1 MFIVDWSKNLSLSH
15 MPTKMIRSLT
25 LFLLTLI
32 SSFALAQSQPDSTA
46 SQNSLRSGT
55 ITSQFDYIYRVSNN
69 FQEYEVVKK
78 SNLEQL
84 KANVLDSIRT
94 INSQLAEI
102 KASQSGHADTLAA
115 ITSKMNEAIAEKEA
129 ALEAQDSF
137 SFLGI
142 SIQKTVYSS
151 LMWTL
156 VAVLGATL
164 AFFAGQYFKSSGR
177 IRKAEKDLI
186 DVQEEFDLHRKNT
199 LERERKLK
207 RELIDA
213 QMGKN

>member
-1 MFIVDWSKNLSLSH
+1 MFIVEMSKNLSLSQ
-15 MPTKMIRSLT
+15 MSTKMIRSLVLL
-25 LFLLTLI
+25 LFLGSASL
-32 SSFALAQSQPDSTA
+32 SLAQVPNDTTA
-46 SQNSLRSGT
+46 AQNSLRSGT

-94 INSQLAEI
+94 INSQLVEI
-102 KASQSGHADTLAA
+102 KASQAGHSDTLAVLTA
-115 ITSKMNEAIAEKEA
+115 QMNEAIAEKEA
-129 ALEAQDSF
+129 ALDAQDSF

-142 SIQKTVYSS
+142 NIQKTVYS
-151 LMWTL
+151 LMMWAL

-164 AFFAGQYFKSSGR
+164 AFFAVQYFRSSGR
-177 IRKAEKDLI
+177 IRKAEKDLME
-186 DVQEEFDLHRKNT
+186 VQEEFDQHRKNT

-213 QMGKN
+213 QMGRS

>member
-1 MFIVDWSKNLSLSH
+1 MPH
-15 MPTKMIRSLT
+15 MMIRSLT
-25 LFLLTLI
+25 LLFFLA
-32 SSFALAQSQPDSTA
+32 SSLGALAQVKSDTTA
-46 SQNSLRSGT
+46 TQNSLRSGT

-94 INSQLAEI
+94 INSQLEEI
-102 KASQSGHADTLAA
+102 KASQAGHSDTLAA
-115 ITSKMNEAIAEKEA
+115 LNAKVNQAITEKEA

-142 SIQKTVYSS
+142 NIQKAVYSTM
-151 LMWTL
+151 MWSL
-156 VAVLGATL
+156 VAIFGASL
-164 AFFAGQYFKSSGR
+164 AFFAVQYFRSFGR
-177 IRKAEKDLI
+177 IKKAEKDLLE
-186 DVQEEFDLHRKNT
+186 VQEEFEQHRKNT

>member
-1 MFIVDWSKNLSLSH
+1 MFIVEMSKNLSLSQ
-15 MPTKMIRSLT
+15 MSTKMIRSLVLL
-25 LFLLTLI
+25 LFLGSASL
-32 SSFALAQSQPDSTA
+32 SLAQVPNDTTA
-46 SQNSLRSGT
+46 AQNSLRSGT

-102 KASQSGHADTLAA
+102 KTSQAGHSDTLAVLTA
-115 ITSKMNEAIAEKEA
+115 QMNEAIAEKEA
-129 ALEAQDSF
+129 ALDAQDSF

-142 SIQKTVYSS
+142 NIQKTVYS
-151 LMWTL
+151 LMMWAL

-164 AFFAGQYFKSSGR
+164 AFFAVQYFRSSGR
-177 IRKAEKDLI
+177 IRKAEKDLME
-186 DVQEEFDLHRKNT
+186 VQEEFDQHRKNT

-213 QMGKN
+213 QMGRS

>member
-1 MFIVDWSKNLSLSH
+1 
-15 MPTKMIRSLT
+15 MIKAAY
-25 LFLLTLI
+25 FLLILFFLRI
-32 SSFALAQSQPDSTA
+32 SFASAQDSTA
-46 SQNSLRSGT
+46 TENSLRSGT

-94 INSQLAEI
+94 MSKEVSDHRAKMSTMNDSILTVKKNLAEEI
-102 KASQSGHADTLAA
+102 EQKNQAIADRDNFSLLGIGVQKTAYSSMMWFIVLVLAA
-115 ITSKMNEAIAEKEA
+115 
-129 ALEAQDSF
+129 
-137 SFLGI
+137 
-142 SIQKTVYSS
+142 S
-151 LMWTL
+151 LS
-156 VAVLGATL
+156 
-164 AFFAGQYFKSSGR
+164 FFAYQYFKSSSK
-177 IRKAEKDLI
+177 ISKAEKDLNE
-186 DVQEEFDLHRKNT
+186 VQEEFEQHRKNT

>member
-1 MFIVDWSKNLSLSH
+1 
-15 MPTKMIRSLT
+15 MIRSLT
-25 LFLLTLI
+25 LLFFLA
-32 SSFALAQSQPDSTA
+32 SSLGALAQVKSDTTA
-46 SQNSLRSGT
+46 TQNSLRSGT

-94 INSQLAEI
+94 INSQLEEI
-102 KASQSGHADTLAA
+102 KASQAGHSDTLAA
-115 ITSKMNEAIAEKEA
+115 LNAKVNQAITEKEA

-142 SIQKTVYSS
+142 NIQKAVYSTM
-151 LMWTL
+151 MWSL
-156 VAVLGATL
+156 VAILGASL
-164 AFFAGQYFKSSGR
+164 AFFAVQYFRSFGR
-177 IRKAEKDLI
+177 IKKAEKDLLE
-186 DVQEEFDLHRKNT
+186 VQEEFEQHRKNT

>member
-1 MFIVDWSKNLSLSH
+1 
-15 MPTKMIRSLT
+15 MIRSLT
-25 LFLLTLI
+25 LFLFFASTAL
-32 SSFALAQSQPDSTA
+32 SFAQVKPDSTA
-46 SQNSLRSGT
+46 AQNSLRSGT

-94 INSQLAEI
+94 INSQLAQI
-102 KASQSGHADTLAA
+102 KASQAGHLDTLAA
-115 ITSKMNEAIAEKEA
+115 LTAQMNEAIAAKEA
-129 ALEAQDSF
+129 AIEAQESF

-142 SIQKTVYSS
+142 NIQKTVYSS
-151 LMWTL
+151 MMWSM
-156 VAVLGATL
+156 VAILGATL
-164 AFFAGQYFKSSGR
+164 AFFAVQYFRSFGR
-177 IRKAEKDLI
+177 IKKAEKDLQE
-186 DVQEEFDLHRKNT
+186 VQEEFEQHRKNT

>member
-1 MFIVDWSKNLSLSH
+1 
-15 MPTKMIRSLT
+15 MPIKMIRSLT
-25 LFLLTLI
+25 LLFFLA
-32 SSFALAQSQPDSTA
+32 SSVVSVAQVQRDTTA
-46 SQNSLRSGT
+46 AQNSLRSGT

-84 KANVLDSIRT
+84 KANVLDSIQS
-94 INSQLAEI
+94 INAQLAQI
-102 KASQSGHADTLAA
+102 KASQAGHADTLAA
-115 ITSKMNEAIAEKEA
+115 LTDQMNQAIAEREA
-129 ALEAQDSF
+129 AIEAQDSF

-142 SIQKTVYSS
+142 NIQKSVYSS
-151 LMWTL
+151 MMWTI
-156 VAVLGATL
+156 VAALAAAL
-164 AFFAGQYFKSSGR
+164 AFFAVQYFRSFGR
-177 IRKAEKDLI
+177 IKKAEKDLLE
-186 DVQEEFDLHRKNT
+186 VQEEFEQHRKNT

>member
-1 MFIVDWSKNLSLSH
+1 
-15 MPTKMIRSLT
+15 MIKSIFLNFVF
-25 LFLLTLI
+25 LFFGI
-32 SSFALAQSQPDSTA
+32 SIAYSQDSTA
-46 SQNSLRSGT
+46 TQNSLRSGT

-94 INSQLAEI
+94 MSKEVADLKIHLSSLDDSVVLVKDLLAAEI
-102 KASQSGHADTLAA
+102 EEKNQ
-115 ITSKMNEAIAEKEA
+115 AIA
-129 ALEAQDSF
+129 DRDNF
-137 SFLGI
+137 NFLGMG
-142 SIQKTVYSS
+142 IQKSAYSS
-151 LMWTL
+151 MMWFL
-156 VAVLGATL
+156 VLILAGAL
-164 AFFAGQYFKSSGR
+164 AFFALQFFRSSSK
-177 IRKAEKDLI
+177 IAKAEKDLI
-186 DVQEEFDLHRKNT
+186 DVQEEFEQHRKNT